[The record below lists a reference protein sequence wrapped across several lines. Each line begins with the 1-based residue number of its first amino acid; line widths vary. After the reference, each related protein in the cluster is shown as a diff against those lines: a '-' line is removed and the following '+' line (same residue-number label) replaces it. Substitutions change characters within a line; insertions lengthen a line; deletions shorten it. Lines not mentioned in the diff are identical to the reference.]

1 MARTAP
7 EAFELTRVTAWC
19 VLRAAEAKRFPCV
32 VVENVVEFITGWG
45 LYPEWIR
52 CWKKLGYRVQVV
64 SVSSAH
70 IGSETNPY
78 APQWRDRVYMVFT
91 LTGIRRPDLTP
102 RPQAYCVPCGR
113 DVRARQSWR
122 DPKVKVG
129 KYGQQYDYRCPNT
142 RCGHALVEPYVRPA
156 SDVIMWGNIGQRIG
170 DRDRPLVPNTMR
182 RIEAGLAKFPRQ
194 PSVVTLTHGKDGTDR
209 AFAPDTRP
217 LPVRTVKV
225 GEALLVPVGGSWN
238 DTASS
243 AVEPMRTRMT
253 RESEA
258 LVTVD
263 PFIVEFRNNCDTA
276 SVDNPLSTLAGA
288 RHHGLVVADG
298 VARDR
303 ARNTLV
309 IPYRKAAPKTAASRC
324 TPCRPGPRRP
334 WCAAHPPSRTATSAC
349 SNPASTCRPNGS
361 PRPTRSSAARPPR
374 RSRPAMP
381 CPSTSPA
388 GSANA
393 SCPSSPDPPPTRK
406 AHPCHDTHRRRPTDL
421 PRRAAP

>member
-1 MARTAP
+1 MPRSVHLLCGAGGDATGLLEAGFNPILGINHWQTSVDTFALNHPTAAARCADIQNYPMRWLPKALVLWASVICWELSPAGGRKRPDPVQDALFEEEEQWRELPP

-182 RIEAGLAKFPRQ
+182 RIEAGLAKFP
-194 PSVVTLTHGKDGTDR
+194 
-209 AFAPDTRP
+209 
-217 LPVRTVKV
+217 
-225 GEALLVPVGGSWN
+225 
-238 DTASS
+238 
-243 AVEPMRTRMT
+243 
-253 RESEA
+253 
-258 LVTVD
+258 
-263 PFIVEFRNNCDTA
+263 
-276 SVDNPLSTLAGA
+276 
-288 RHHGLVVADG
+288 
-298 VARDR
+298 
-303 ARNTLV
+303 
-309 IPYRKAAPKTAASRC
+309 ASR
-324 TPCRPGPRRP
+324 
-334 WCAAHPPSRTATSAC
+334 PS
-349 SNPASTCRPNGS
+349 
-361 PRPTRSSAARPPR
+361 
-374 RSRPAMP
+374 
-381 CPSTSPA
+381 
-388 GSANA
+388 
-393 SCPSSPDPPPTRK
+393 
-406 AHPCHDTHRRRPTDL
+406 
-421 PRRAAP
+421 